1 MSVPLV
7 NRSMRIK
14 LTHTT
19 TICRHY
25 IAPAC
30 LVSLLI
36 GCTSLST
43 PPDETPATQQQK
55 YSQPISDDGTLLT
68 DGSIRHDT
76 IDVQVASLWG
86 SAEQARLQGNHKLAS
101 ELVLR
106 AIELQPTDGVLLS
119 RAAELQLQL
128 NEPVLAES
136 YAVKSNAL
144 SETNR
149 TMLLRNW
156 LIIEHA
162 REMRGDLLG
171 VRTAHQKVQQFQY

>member
-1 MSVPLV
+1 MS
-7 NRSMRIK
+7 
-14 LTHTT
+14 TT
-19 TICRHY
+19 VCRHY
-25 IAPAC
+25 VVPAC
-30 LVSLLI
+30 MGVLLA

-43 PPDETPATQQQK
+43 PPAENATTRQQELSQK
-55 YSQPISDDGTLLT
+55 VSDDGSLLS

-76 IDVQVASLWG
+76 VDGQVASLWAG
-86 SAEQARLQGNHKLAS
+86 AEEARLQGNNKLAR

-106 AIELQPTDGVLLS
+106 AIDIQPSDGILLS
-119 RAAELQLQL
+119 RAAELQLEL

-136 YAVKSNAL
+136 YAVRSNAL

-149 TMLLRNW
+149 TLLLRNW

-162 REMRGDLLG
+162 RQMRGDLLG